1 MRSSDWSSDVCS
13 SDLTIEDDESVQVTT
28 SCGLVLR
35 AFELP
40 SGDEPLDTLVVPG
53 GWGINAACE
62 NRKLVEW
69 IRQRSKA
76 ARRTASVCSG
86 AFLLAMAGLLDGRR
100 AVTHW
105 QRCAEFADRFPQVRL
120 DPDPIFLCDGDI
132 WTSAG
137 VTAGIDLALALVE
150 ADLGREAALA
160 VARQLVVFLKRPG
173 GQSQF
178 STVLTLQESA
188 GRFDKLHAWMIK
200 NKSAESR
207 VGTW

>member
-132 WTSAG
+132 CTSAG
-137 VTAGIDLALALVE
+137 VTAGIRSEEHTSELQSLM
-150 ADLGREAALA
+150 RNSYA
-160 VARQLVVFLKRPG
+160 VFCLKKKTTHLNRKTNRMKHPHYSN
-173 GQSQF
+173 QS
-178 STVLTLQESA
+178 
-188 GRFDKLHAWMIK
+188 
-200 NKSAESR
+200 
-207 VGTW
+207 